1 MLSIQDFG
9 IGIPADKLNN
19 LFINF
24 GNLEEH
30 QKTNPQGRGLGL
42 SICKSIV
49 EQMGG
54 KVIVE
59 SELGK
64 GSTFSMTFKVM
75 CKVFES
81 NNASSLLEYSLMSPL
96 FKEEISG
103 NFPGAKNKK
112 REELRSSEETKKPR
126 LLLVNDTQFLLY
138 TYELQLEETFTIT
151 TAENGLQAL
160 QIVTSEPPN
169 FFDIILL
176 DINMPIMD
184 GYEACSRITDYL
196 YQEDSLFSL
205 NPQRVSYL
213 QKSS

>member
-1 MLSIQDFG
+1 
-9 IGIPADKLNN
+9 
-19 LFINF
+19 
-24 GNLEEH
+24 
-30 QKTNPQGRGLGL
+30 
-42 SICKSIV
+42 
-49 EQMGG
+49 
-54 KVIVE
+54 
-59 SELGK
+59 
-64 GSTFSMTFKVM
+64 
-75 CKVFES
+75 
-81 NNASSLLEYSLMSPL
+81 MSPL

-213 QKSS
+213 

>member
-1 MLSIQDFG
+1 
-9 IGIPADKLNN
+9 
-19 LFINF
+19 
-24 GNLEEH
+24 
-30 QKTNPQGRGLGL
+30 
-42 SICKSIV
+42 
-49 EQMGG
+49 
-54 KVIVE
+54 
-59 SELGK
+59 
-64 GSTFSMTFKVM
+64 
-75 CKVFES
+75 
-81 NNASSLLEYSLMSPL
+81 MSPL
-96 FKEEISG
+96 LKEEISG
-103 NFPGAKNKK
+103 NFLGAKNKK

-213 QKSS
+213 RKSS

>member
-1 MLSIQDFG
+1 
-9 IGIPADKLNN
+9 
-19 LFINF
+19 
-24 GNLEEH
+24 
-30 QKTNPQGRGLGL
+30 
-42 SICKSIV
+42 
-49 EQMGG
+49 
-54 KVIVE
+54 
-59 SELGK
+59 
-64 GSTFSMTFKVM
+64 
-75 CKVFES
+75 
-81 NNASSLLEYSLMSPL
+81 MSPL
-96 FKEEISG
+96 LKEEISG
-103 NFPGAKNKK
+103 NFLGAKNKK

-213 QKSS
+213 

>member
-1 MLSIQDFG
+1 
-9 IGIPADKLNN
+9 
-19 LFINF
+19 
-24 GNLEEH
+24 
-30 QKTNPQGRGLGL
+30 
-42 SICKSIV
+42 
-49 EQMGG
+49 
-54 KVIVE
+54 
-59 SELGK
+59 
-64 GSTFSMTFKVM
+64 
-75 CKVFES
+75 
-81 NNASSLLEYSLMSPL
+81 MSPL
-96 FKEEISG
+96 FKEEIPG
-103 NFPGAKNKK
+103 RLPGAKNKK

-205 NPQRVSYL
+205 NPQRVTY
-213 QKSS
+213 Q

>member
-1 MLSIQDFG
+1 
-9 IGIPADKLNN
+9 
-19 LFINF
+19 
-24 GNLEEH
+24 
-30 QKTNPQGRGLGL
+30 
-42 SICKSIV
+42 
-49 EQMGG
+49 
-54 KVIVE
+54 
-59 SELGK
+59 
-64 GSTFSMTFKVM
+64 
-75 CKVFES
+75 
-81 NNASSLLEYSLMSPL
+81 MSPL
-96 FKEEISG
+96 VKEEISG

-205 NPQRVSYL
+205 NPQRVSYPL
-213 QKSS
+213 KSS

>member
-59 SELGK
+59 SEEGK

-81 NNASSLLEYSLMSPL
+81 NNTSS
-96 FKEEISG
+96 
-103 NFPGAKNKK
+103 
-112 REELRSSEETKKPR
+112 
-126 LLLVNDTQFLLY
+126 
-138 TYELQLEETFTIT
+138 
-151 TAENGLQAL
+151 
-160 QIVTSEPPN
+160 
-169 FFDIILL
+169 
-176 DINMPIMD
+176 
-184 GYEACSRITDYL
+184 
-196 YQEDSLFSL
+196 
-205 NPQRVSYL
+205 
-213 QKSS
+213 

>member
-1 MLSIQDFG
+1 
-9 IGIPADKLNN
+9 
-19 LFINF
+19 
-24 GNLEEH
+24 
-30 QKTNPQGRGLGL
+30 
-42 SICKSIV
+42 
-49 EQMGG
+49 
-54 KVIVE
+54 
-59 SELGK
+59 
-64 GSTFSMTFKVM
+64 
-75 CKVFES
+75 
-81 NNASSLLEYSLMSPL
+81 MSPL

-196 YQEDSLFSL
+196 YKEDSLFSL

-213 QKSS
+213 RKSS